1 MNLNDYFDPV
11 SIEKPSFNILKP
23 NTEFGRNI
31 TVHTPDGPI
40 ENIEGF
46 HLAILGIPED
56 RNSPNKGCSKAPDK
70 IRQQLYQLYKFSKSN
85 QIIDLGNL
93 KQGQK
98 PEDTYS
104 GLRDV
109 LIELLSNNIVPI
121 IIGGSQDITYGVI
134 LAYEKLNKVINF
146 VTIDSKLD
154 LKSNSKDF
162 NSQTYLRKIFNEKI
176 KSIFNYINIGQQI
189 YFTDLDDI
197 ELLKNL
203 YFETYRLGEVRG
215 NLKEMEPVFRD
226 ADLVSLDF
234 NAVKQSDAPGHFHPS
249 PNGFYGEEICQ
260 LVKYC
265 GMSDVLSVFVISE
278 VNPAFDI
285 NNQSSHLAAQSIWYF
300 IEGFSQ
306 RKVEKPDDSDK
317 FTKFIVRLDSID
329 HDLIFYKS
337 EQTDR
342 WWIEI
347 PSLKK
352 KSYLISCSYEDYLLA
367 GNQEIPDR
375 WWKAYQKIN

>member
-1 MNLNDYFDPV
+1 
-11 SIEKPSFNILKP
+11 
-23 NTEFGRNI
+23 
-31 TVHTPDGPI
+31 
-40 ENIEGF
+40 
-46 HLAILGIPED
+46 
-56 RNSPNKGCSKAPDK
+56 
-70 IRQQLYQLYKFSKSN
+70 
-85 QIIDLGNL
+85 
-93 KQGQK
+93 
-98 PEDTYS
+98 
-104 GLRDV
+104 
-109 LIELLSNNIVPI
+109 
-121 IIGGSQDITYGVI
+121 
-134 LAYEKLNKVINF
+134 
-146 VTIDSKLD
+146 
-154 LKSNSKDF
+154 
-162 NSQTYLRKIFNEKI
+162 
-176 KSIFNYINIGQQI
+176 
-189 YFTDLDDI
+189 
-197 ELLKNL
+197 
-203 YFETYRLGEVRG
+203 
-215 NLKEMEPVFRD
+215 MEPVFRD

-260 LVKYC
+260 LAKYC
-265 GMSDVLSVFVISE
+265 GMSDVLSVFIISE